1 MLVGNRDRLR
11 TMVTTDGEAILKICE
26 EGIQTGHAKF
36 EAEVPDWH
44 KWDFRHLT
52 QCRWLAE
59 EEDTVIGWG
68 ALTQVSPRKV
78 YFRVV
83 EVSIYVSINAQ
94 NQGIGSILLE
104 LLIISSEESGFWTLQ
119 AQVFPENK
127 ISIYVHEKNG
137 FRKSGTRRQ
146 LALMSYGS
154 MAGEWRDVV
163 LMERRINIAG
173 I

>member
-1 MLVGNRDRLR
+1 MSVRNRVRLR
-11 TMVTTDGEAILKICE
+11 AMVTTDAEAIFKFYE
-26 EGIQTGHAKF
+26 EGIQTGHAPF

-44 KWDFRHLT
+44 KWDSGHLT

-59 EEDTVIGWG
+59 EEDTVLGWG

-78 YFRVV
+78 YSGVA
-83 EVSIYVSINAQ
+83 EVSIYVSLNAQ
-94 NQGIGSILLE
+94 NHGIGSILLE
-104 LLIISSEESGFWTLQ
+104 RLIISSEESGFWTLQ

-127 ISIYVHEKNG
+127 ISIYVHEKHG

-163 LMERRINIAG
+163 LMERRSKIAG